1 MDFPPP
7 QNKPMPLRGDL
18 DVKPI
23 GAVLLLGFL
32 SNPALGASS
41 DVTLKTRDWSF
52 LVHLVLLTKL
62 LCNEAFRCITRCAR
76 VVIP

>member
-1 MDFPPP
+1 MRSAEII
-7 QNKPMPLRGDL
+7 MLGR
-18 DVKPI
+18 I

-52 LVHLVLLTKL
+52 LGHLVLLTKL
-62 LCNEAFRCITRCAR
+62 LCSEVSRCITRYAQ